1 MPRLTAADELFVHQI
16 PEPFPNVQTHHEH
29 WRDSYFFVVHPR
41 TGPGDVLL
49 LTMAQFPKREVM
61 DSLQMGQ
68 IGGQHVFGRYE
79 RPYGDDPHTPV
90 VGPVTIEIVE
100 PYKTLRL
107 KADGAAGATVG
118 VDLTF
123 TARTAAYGLRR
134 GTMKAGHEIIWDQSH
149 FFQAG
154 DFNGTYTYQ
163 GVTHTVD
170 NWWGQRD
177 HSWGIRDHARCPMWM
192 WFAVQLE
199 DGMLGV
205 WHWEYPNGARVF
217 TDGCWAPA
225 DGGAPVPLIDF
236 RHDLHWI
243 DRDGNPADYGRDGAG
258 TTGLAGRVEF
268 TLEGGRTIAVEGEGT
283 RCAPYGQYGGGQHQM
298 SVRTDDGRK
307 GMAIYEL
314 TGTYHHRFFPIARA
328 ERLPPG

>member
-49 LTMAQFPKREVM
+49 LTMAQFPKRAVM

-107 KADGAAGATVG
+107 KADAAAGATVG

-149 FFQAG
+149 FFQSG
-154 DFNGTYTYQ
+154 DVNGTYTYQ
-163 GVTHTVD
+163 GVTHAVD
-170 NWWGQRD
+170 NWWCQRD

-192 WFAVQLE
+192 WFAVQLD

-225 DGGAPVPLIDF
+225 GGGAPVPVIDF
-236 RHDLHWI
+236 RHDLHWT
-243 DRDGNPADYGRDGAG
+243 DRDGRPADYGRDGAG
-258 TTGLAGRVEF
+258 TVGLAGRVEF

-283 RCAPYGQYGGGQHQM
+283 RCAPYGQYGGGQHQL
-298 SVRTDDGRK
+298 SVRTDDGRR

-314 TGTYHHRFFPIARA
+314 TGCYHHRYFPIARA
-328 ERLPPG
+328 ENLPPG